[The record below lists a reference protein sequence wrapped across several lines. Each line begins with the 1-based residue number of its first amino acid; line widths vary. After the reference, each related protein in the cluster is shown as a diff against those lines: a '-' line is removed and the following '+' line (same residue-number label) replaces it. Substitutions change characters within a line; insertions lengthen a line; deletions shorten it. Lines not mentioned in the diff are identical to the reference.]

1 LCNNLYSPN
10 YFDPVYLSYSKL
22 FYMRKIIFLG
32 GVFLL
37 AFATIQA
44 QTIPSPKSHFGF
56 NIGDNYHLATF
67 TQTEAYFKKLAA
79 ASNKVK
85 LQVIGKTEE
94 GRNQYML
101 IVSDPSNIKQLD
113 KYKSISQKMA
123 RAEDLSEADA
133 KQLAKDGKSV
143 VWIDGGLHA
152 TEVVG
157 IHQLIQTLY
166 TVLTRDDEE
175 TKRILKST
183 IILFVHANP
192 DGQELVSNW
201 YMRNADTLKRSTES
215 LPRLYEKYIGHDNNR
230 DFFMLNMS
238 ESKNMSRQLYIEW
251 MPQILYNHHQTGPPG
266 TVVAGPP
273 YRDPFNY
280 VYDPLLV
287 TGIDAVGAAM
297 SSRLNAEGKPGY
309 TMKSGSVYSTWWN
322 GGLRTAAYYHNIIGL
337 LTEIIGN
344 PTPSKIP
351 LVPNRLIPNSA
362 TPYPIEP
369 QQWYFKNSIDYSV
382 SLNYAVLNYASRYKD
397 ELLFNI
403 YTMGKNS
410 IEAGS
415 KDNWTLSPKK
425 VELLNDA
432 VKADKKEMKG
442 DTLPL
447 EYFSK
452 VYKNKELRDPRGYI
466 ITANQTTTATSFI
479 NILIN
484 SGIQVQQASL
494 AFSVAGKNYPSG
506 SYIVKTN
513 QAFRPHVLDMFEP
526 QDHPNDFQY
535 PGGPPVRPYD
545 AAGWTP
551 AFTMGLQFDRIL
563 EDFTGPFENIAYGD
577 VQSPKGNII
586 NSELNTYGY
595 SFSTKENAAYKVV
608 NDLLKEGASIYKN
621 KDSYYIGYENKFVDF
636 TNFKSIISK
645 MSNEHGVIFTAVTSK
660 PTDTLQKVQPLRI
673 ALWDRYGGSMSSG
686 WVRWIFEQY
695 HFPFNLLYVKEIDS
709 TNLNDKYDVIVFV
722 EGAIPAL
729 RTGSSSSWE
738 ERAPKENDIPEMYKA
753 QLGSITAQKSIPAL
767 QQFLNNGGKVVTIG
781 SSANLAYHLNLPVRN
796 ALVEMFNGAERNLP
810 GEKFY
815 IPGSVM
821 QVAVNNNYAPNW
833 GMENKADVYFSTSP
847 VFKLSPEAIAQKQV
861 IPLAWYP
868 TPSTLRSGWA
878 FGQAYL
884 QDGVAAFEANVG
896 KGKLFV
902 YGPEITFRAQTHGT
916 YKMLFNQLY
925 K

>member
-1 LCNNLYSPN
+1 MR
-10 YFDPVYLSYSKL
+10 KL
-22 FYMRKIIFLG
+22 FFLAMLL
-32 GVFLL
+32 FLL
-37 AFATIQA
+37 TSMVSA
-44 QTIPSPKSHFGF
+44 QTIPSPKDHFGF
-56 NIGDNYHLATF
+56 QIGDNYHLATF

-101 IVSDPSNIKQLD
+101 IVSDPSNMRLLE
-113 KYKSISQKMA
+113 KYKSISQKLA
-123 RAEDLSEADA
+123 RAEALTDAEA
-133 KQLAKDGKSV
+133 KELAKEGKSV

-201 YMRNADTLKRSTES
+201 YMRNADTLKRSTEN

-287 TGIDAVGAAM
+287 TGIDALGAAM
-297 SSRLNAEGKPGY
+297 SNRLNAENKPGY

-337 LTEIIGN
+337 LTEIIGS

-351 LVPNRLIPNSA
+351 LVPQRLIPNSA
-362 TPYPIEP
+362 TPYPIAP
-369 QQWYFKNSIDYSV
+369 QQWLFKNSIDYSV

-403 YTMGKNS
+403 YKMGRNS
-410 IEAGS
+410 IEAGN
-415 KDNWTLSPKK
+415 KDYWTLSPTK
-425 VELLNDA
+425 VELLNENI
-432 VKADKKEMKG
+432 KTDKR
-442 DTLPL
+442 DTKNDTVALDQ
-447 EYFSK
+447 FSK
-452 VYKNKELRDPRGYI
+452 VYKNATLRDPRGYI
-466 ITANQTTTATSFI
+466 ITADQSTTAVSFI

-484 SGIQVQQASL
+484 SGIKVQKANA
-494 AFSVAGKNYPSG
+494 AFSVAGKNYPAG
-506 SYIVKTN
+506 SYVVKTN
-513 QAFRPHVLDMFEP
+513 QAFRPHVIDMFEP

-563 EDFTGPFENIAYGD
+563 EDFSGPFENIPYGAIQKPVGKMDNTNANATAYR
-577 VQSPKGNII
+577 
-586 NSELNTYGY
+586 
-595 SFSTKENAAYKVV
+595 FSTNDNASFIAV
-608 NDLLKEGASIYKN
+608 NDLLKAGALVFKN
-621 KDSYYIGYENKFVDF
+621 KENF
-636 TNFKSIISK
+636 TVTVSEKLKDENNFHKLITTLSQ
-645 MSNEHGVIFTAVTSK
+645 EQGVHFTATKINTNENLVAIK
-660 PTDTLQKVQPLRI
+660 PMRI
-673 ALWDRYGGSMSSG
+673 GLWDRYGGSMSSG
-686 WVRWIFEQY
+686 WLRWIFEQY
-695 HFPFNLLYVKEIDS
+695 HFPFELTYAKEIDAA
-709 TNLNDKYDVIVFV
+709 NLNNKFDVLVFV
-722 EGAIPAL
+722 EGAIPSLKAEA
-729 RTGSSSSWE
+729 SPWE
-738 ERAPKENDIPEMYKA
+738 EKEPKEQDIPEEFKPR
-753 QLGSITAQKSIPAL
+753 LGKITAQKSIPAL
-767 QQFLNNGGKVVTIG
+767 QSFLNNGGRIITIG

-796 ALVEMFNGAERNLP
+796 ALVEMVNGKERPLP

-821 QVAVNNNYAPNW
+821 QIELDNNYAPNW
-833 GMENKADVYFSTSP
+833 GMNKKADVYFSASP
-847 VFKLSPEAIAQKQV
+847 VFKLSPDAIAQKSLT
-861 IPLAWYP
+861 PLAWYA
-868 TPSTLRSGWA
+868 TTNTLRSGWA

-884 QDGVAAFEANVG
+884 QDGVAAFEAKIG
-896 KGKLFV
+896 KGSLYV
-902 YGPEITFRAQTHGT
+902 YGPEITFRAQTHGA
-916 YKMLFNQLY
+916 YKLLFNQLY
-925 K
+925 Q